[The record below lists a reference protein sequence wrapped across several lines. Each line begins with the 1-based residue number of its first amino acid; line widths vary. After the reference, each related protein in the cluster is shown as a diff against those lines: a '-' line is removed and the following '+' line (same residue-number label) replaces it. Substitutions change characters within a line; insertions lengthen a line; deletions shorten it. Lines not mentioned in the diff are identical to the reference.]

1 VGKIVGLVNI
11 IDKGVKLI
19 MVGGKGGVG
28 KTTCAS
34 AISLKLAQ
42 DGKRVLVISS
52 DPTPSLSDI
61 FDLTIGSEEVR
72 ITEDYALY
80 GLEIASDVVLAK
92 WKERFGSEIYEVI
105 SSFANVDY
113 DFVDYIGTAPGI
125 EEEYMLSFIIE
136 LVESGKYDVVV
147 WDTAPAGHTLRLL
160 RLPHLFLRHMEAA
173 TKFYMNMYG
182 YLEKLKD
189 AVKFK
194 ASKRS
199 LLEIIGSWETL
210 SERIVAFIRNEEITK
225 YLIVTIPE
233 ALGVRLT
240 ERIITEFNAN
250 MLKVENIVINYVVK
264 EADCDFHRT
273 RKAMQEHYMDFLRD
287 TYRETNIVTLYLSP
301 YEVKGLERISAV
313 AGSLFSNP

>member
-1 VGKIVGLVNI
+1 MGLVNVT
-11 IDKGVKLI
+11 DKDVKLI

-34 AISLKLAQ
+34 AISLKMAM

-61 FDLTIGSEEVR
+61 FEVPIGSEEVK
-72 ITEDYALY
+72 IHNTYELY
-80 GLEIASDVVLAK
+80 GLEISSDVVLKK
-92 WKERFGSEIYEVI
+92 WKERFGREIYEVI

-147 WDTAPAGHTLRLL
+147 WDTAPAGHTVRLL
-160 RLPHLFLRHMEAA
+160 KLPHLFLKHLEAA

-189 AVKFK
+189 VVKFK
-194 ASKRS
+194 GSKRTI
-199 LLEIIGSWETL
+199 LEIIGSWEAL
-210 SERIVAFIRNEEITK
+210 SERIVEFIRNENVTK
-225 YLIVTIPE
+225 YLIITIPE

-240 ERIITEFNAN
+240 ERVIKDFEENR
-250 MLKVENIVINYVVK
+250 LKVENIIVNYVVK
-264 EADCDFHRT
+264 DEDCEFHKV
-273 RKAMQEHYMDFLRD
+273 RKRMQEYYIDFIEN
-287 TYRETNIVTLYLSP
+287 TYKDVNIVTLYLSP
-301 YEVKGLERISAV
+301 YEVKGIERILEVSKA
-313 AGSLFSNP
+313 LFA

>member
-1 VGKIVGLVNI
+1 
-11 IDKGVKLI
+11 
-19 MVGGKGGVG
+19 
-28 KTTCAS
+28 
-34 AISLKLAQ
+34 
-42 DGKRVLVISS
+42 
-52 DPTPSLSDI
+52 
-61 FDLTIGSEEVR
+61 
-72 ITEDYALY
+72 
-80 GLEIASDVVLAK
+80 
-92 WKERFGSEIYEVI
+92 
-105 SSFANVDY
+105 
-113 DFVDYIGTAPGI
+113 
-125 EEEYMLSFIIE
+125 
-136 LVESGKYDVVV
+136 
-147 WDTAPAGHTLRLL
+147 
-160 RLPHLFLRHMEAA
+160 
-173 TKFYMNMYG
+173 MYG